1 MGEAKSMP
9 QCEMFYVNGT
19 KTYSSHLVSRW
30 LDLGGSKQ
38 YFQVGYFIIADTD
51 TPANLEVL
59 KKYHGNRHVLEQA
72 RAL

>member
-38 YFQVGYFIIADTD
+38 YFQVGYFKIADTD

-59 KKYHGNRHVLEQA
+59 KKYYGKRHVLDQA

>member
-1 MGEAKSMP
+1 MGEAESMP
-9 QCEMFYVNGT
+9 QCEMFYVNET

-51 TPANLEVL
+51 TPADLEVL
-59 KKYHGNRHVLEQA
+59 KKYYGNRQVLDQA